1 MKKITSFLCLLLM
14 FAGAVTA
21 WAGSQ
26 TLPTISENG
35 SKTYYAIKNVRS
47 SHYVYYSAD
56 NTNLLQSSTNSIYG
70 VFYFTAGTSTTSTED
85 AIVVKIHNLGTENLL
100 ASVSSFTSDGVDWF
114 IKAHSKDGKTG
125 IAIASGD
132 TFDGKTQNSWNDDAN
147 AGKKVA
153 AYWADDAGSIF
164 EVVKLTDAEVIALAK
179 SRFSLEAYKSATG
192 SGPFLHSETD
202 YNTLKSAYDTNIG
215 AETVP
220 TEAQI
225 KAMTEAESTFTASST
240 NALTDGTKAILGN
253 EQHTDYYVCANSS
266 AKLAIGQ
273 AKDSYAYIF
282 TFKAS
287 GTGWKIY
294 NEYYNMY
301 VAGVPTTNNT
311 AFTLTSDEDAATA
324 YTIAAAGLGYASI
337 SDPNVTNDKSKF
349 WGQEG
354 CNAMHA
360 STSYNT
366 VICWTTDATPSH
378 FKFITDATELTAV
391 EDAAATALI
400 AKGEALPYGTTIGT
414 YVSTDAYT
422 TAKTT
427 LNATHNLTNY
437 KALETAIAGLTRN
450 EPDPTKYYT
459 IKNEGNTD
467 PEVYLT
473 EDYATQANNTNKLGQ
488 TKGSN
493 ILPSL
498 WKFEAVTTKGKTDLF
513 YIVAANSG
521 SCISRSTWDYTAHLV
536 EKTSNDVGMY
546 DLFNTTAKSSG
557 ATGVT
562 LTHYTDDTR
571 EAGKCGTLWVTGS
584 DIKSWNNPKD
594 DKSNTWLI
602 EVVDE
607 IPVNVSAAKYAT
619 LYLPMAVTIPS
630 GFEGQVFTGTAG
642 TGVITLTQIS
652 GVIPALT
659 PVIIHAEAGEYNF
672 PIATSNESTVST
684 TATGLSGTL
693 VPTAVETDA
702 NAYILKNGS
711 NGIGMYKVTSTD
723 RTIPENKAYAG
734 SVTASSSTA
743 GEAAMLMF
751 NFGETTGISSL
762 VAPAAEGN
770 QTYYDLN
777 GRRVLYP
784 ANGIFVT
791 ASGKK
796 VFIK

>member
-35 SKTYYAIKNVRS
+35 SKTYYAIKNVRVDKFVS
-47 SHYVYYSAD
+47 WSAD
-56 NTNLLQSSTNSIYG
+56 NTYLLEGSTNSIYG
-70 VFYFTAGTSTTSTED
+70 VFYFTAGSATSSSSD
-85 AIVVKIHNLGTENLL
+85 VKVAKIHNLGTENLM
-100 ASVSSFTSDGVDWF
+100 ASLNSFTSAGADWYF
-114 IKAHSKDGKTG
+114 KANSQGDYTG
-125 IAIASGD
+125 ISITSSDVFNDENHNA
-132 TFDGKTQNSWNDDAN
+132 WNDYNGSTVGSYYAN
-147 AGKKVA
+147 DG
-153 AYWADDAGSIF
+153 GSIF
-164 EVVKLTDAEVIALAK
+164 ELVELSTADVIALAK
-179 SRFSLEAYKSATG
+179 STFALDTYKSSTG
-192 SGPFLHSETD
+192 SGLFLHSESDYQTLEEA
-202 YNTLKSAYDTNIG
+202 YNTFITNMGTENIP
-215 AETVP
+215 TV
-220 TEAQI
+220 AQI
-225 KAMTEAESTFTASST
+225 QTMVDAVNTFTASST
-240 NALTDGTKAILGN
+240 NELADDTKAILGN
-253 EQHTDYYVCANSS
+253 ENHTTYYVRVNSS
-266 AKLAIGQ
+266 LQLTAGTDKN
-273 AKDSYAYIF
+273 SYGNIF
-282 TFKAS
+282 TFKKS

-294 NEYYNMY
+294 NEYYDKY
-301 VAGVPTTNNT
+301 VADVPTSANT
-311 AFTLTSDEDAATA
+311 MFTLTADESSATV
-324 YTIAAAGLGYASI
+324 YTIAATGSGYASI
-337 SDPNVTNDKSKF
+337 SNPNVSRKF
-349 WGQEG
+349 YNQDG
-354 CNAMHA
+354 CNALH
-360 STSYNT
+360 
-366 VICWTTDATPSH
+366 VTDASGVVGWVTTASASH
-378 FKFITDATELTAV
+378 FKFITDEAELTAV

-400 AKGEALPYGTTIGT
+400 AKGDALPYGTTIGT

-422 TAKTT
+422 TAKET
-427 LNATHNLTNY
+427 LTATHNLTNY

-459 IKNEGNTD
+459 IKNEGSTD

-498 WKFEAVTTKGKTDLF
+498 WKFEAVTTEGKTDLF

-607 IPVNVSAAKYAT
+607 IPVNVSTAKYAT

-642 TGVITLTQIS
+642 TGVITLTQIT

-659 PVIIHAEAGEYNF
+659 PVIIHAEQGEYNF

-711 NGIGMYKVTSTD
+711 NGIGMYKVTSESN
-723 RTIPENKAYAG
+723 RTIAENKAYAG
-734 SVTASSSTA
+734 SVTASSSSE